1 MIGYLHDVLRSL
13 PLIIAK
19 MSEYAKPFNEKNN
32 ELMSLRIDGEKL
44 FAKYRTIWTDI
55 KDFKN
60 IELNPLSVSDDKSIK
75 PKIRTY
81 GHKPYTIFRGFNVPE
96 DGVEY
101 DLLHLFLCIL
111 Y

>member
-44 FAKYRTIWTDI
+44 FAKYRTIWT
-55 KDFKN
+55 N
-60 IELNPLSVSDDKSIK
+60 I
-75 PKIRTY
+75 
-81 GHKPYTIFRGFNVPE
+81 
-96 DGVEY
+96 
-101 DLLHLFLCIL
+101 
-111 Y
+111 